1 MAGFKNSVLVA
12 VFILGFN
19 TTTYVHAQVEAVSLQ
34 QTKEQAPIWIDVRTP
49 AEFESGHVSDAINI
63 EYQNLGSAIMSIAPN
78 KGTPINLY
86 CRSGRRSEIARQTLL
101 NMGYT
106 NVINQG
112 AYESVKKTLT
122 KN

>member
-19 TTTYVHAQVEAVSLQ
+19 TTTYVHAQVEAVTSQ

-63 EYQNLGSAIMSIAPN
+63 EYQNLGSAIMSIVPN
-78 KGTPINLY
+78 KDASINLY

-106 NVINQG
+106 NVTNKG